1 MKGLDCGTGNFI
13 AADANGITL
22 QRNAFI
28 TLDSATTN
36 IRQLKLMKVPYILAD
51 KRLHVVGKKAYEY
64 AQVFNNQDLRRPMA
78 QGMLSP
84 TEQDA
89 LPILKEIIREL
100 IGKSSSKDL
109 VVYSVPGAPIDI
121 EKSIEYHE
129 DVLKFIIESLG
140 YRAESLNE
148 GVALAYVGLAD
159 HELTGISI
167 SLGSGMCNIAI
178 MYAGM
183 AVLNFSTTKAGD
195 WIDKNVARDTGIS
208 KAKAQYTKENGGY
221 SLIGDDERTMEQQAI
236 KTYYEALIRYLLA
249 NIAKQFESTDTPNFP
264 KPVPIVL
271 GGGTAMV
278 DGFLEVFQEQFKQ
291 KEFPINVSEIKI
303 VDEPLTAVARGCLIE
318 TELEEE

>member
-1 MKGLDCGTGNFI
+1 MKGLDCGTGNFVV
-13 AADANGITL
+13 ANGGISL

-28 TLDSATTN
+28 TLDAETTN
-36 IRQLKLMKVPYILAD
+36 VRQLKNMKVPYIQAGN
-51 KRLHVVGKKAYEY
+51 RLHIVGRKAYEY
-64 AQVFNNQDLRRPMA
+64 AQIFNNKDLRRPMA

-100 IGKSSSKDL
+100 LGETESADL
-109 VVYSVPGAPIDI
+109 VIYSIPGNPIDK
-121 EKSIEYHE
+121 EKNIEYHE
-129 DVLKFIIESLG
+129 DVLRTIIESLG
-140 YRAESLNE
+140 YRARSLNE
-148 GVALAYVGLAD
+148 GVALGYIGLVD
-159 HELTGISI
+159 YNLTGIAI

-195 WIDKNVARDTGIS
+195 WIDENVARDIGIS
-208 KAKAQYTKENGGY
+208 KAKAMYVKENGGY
-221 SLIGDDERTMEQQAI
+221 SLIGNADKTMEQSAI

-249 NIAKQFESTDTPNFP
+249 NVAKQFESTDTPNFP

-278 DGFLEVFQEQFKQ
+278 DGFLEVFQEQFVQ
-291 KEFPINVSEIKI
+291 KEFPIDISEIKI

-318 TELEEE
+318 AELEEE